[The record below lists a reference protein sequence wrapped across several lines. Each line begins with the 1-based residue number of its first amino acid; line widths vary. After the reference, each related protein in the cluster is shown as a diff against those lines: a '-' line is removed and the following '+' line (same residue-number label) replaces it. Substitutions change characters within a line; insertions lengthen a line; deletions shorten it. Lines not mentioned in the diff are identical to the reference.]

1 MGLTYKDSGIDIHAG
16 YESVKQLSVEVKKTF
31 DKQVR
36 DNFGSFGAL
45 FQPDLTGIK
54 TPILVSSTDGVG
66 TKLLLAIE
74 LGIFDTIGIDLV
86 AMCVN
91 DLITQGA
98 KPLFMLDYIALHK
111 LEPTLVTTIIKG
123 IVEGCKQS
131 ACALIGGETAEM
143 RDVYRQG
150 DFDLAGF
157 VVGLVDKDAV
167 ITGRGID
174 VGDKI
179 IRIPSSGVHSNGY
192 SLARK
197 VADLIDD
204 EAERLAFKK
213 ELLTPTVIYVK
224 QVLDLIARVPIK
236 GIANITGGGLYEN
249 IARVLPKHVD
259 ARVDFGSWELL
270 PVFKTLQKVGQIS
283 WREMCSAFNVG
294 VGMTLVVTP
303 ETAKELCAAEPTLT
317 IIGEIVS
324 GTGVVIVEGLP
335 QA

>member
-1 MGLTYKDSGIDIHAG
+1 MGLTYKDSGVDIHAG
-16 YESVKQLSVEVKKTF
+16 YESVKQLTVEVKKTF
-31 DKQVR
+31 NSQVL

-45 FQPDLTGIK
+45 FQPDLRGIK

-111 LEPTLVTTIIKG
+111 LDPELVTTIIKG

-157 VVGLVDKDAV
+157 VVGLVDKDQV
-167 ITGRGID
+167 ITGRGIS

-179 IRIPSSGVHSNGY
+179 IRLPASGVHSNGY

-197 VADLIDD
+197 VAELIQDP
-204 EAERLAFKK
+204 EERLAFKK
-213 ELLTPTVIYVK
+213 DLLIPTVIYVR
-224 QVLDLIARVPIK
+224 QVLDLIARFPIK

-249 IARVLPKHVD
+249 IARVLPKNVD
-259 ARVDFGSWELL
+259 ARVDFGSWDLL
-270 PVFKTLQKVGQIS
+270 PVFKTLQRVGQIS

-294 VGMTLVVTP
+294 VGMTLVVAP
-303 ETAKELCAAEPTLT
+303 KTAKDICSAEPTLDVV
-317 IIGEIVS
+317 GEIIAGS
-324 GTGVVIVEGLP
+324 GEVLVEGLP
-335 QA
+335 QN

>member
-1 MGLTYKDSGIDIHAG
+1 MSLTYKDSGVDIHAG
-16 YESVKQLSVEVKKTF
+16 YESVKQLTVEVKKTF
-31 DKQVR
+31 DKQVL

-111 LEPTLVTTIIKG
+111 LEPALVTTIIKG
-123 IVEGCKQS
+123 IVEGCLQS

-157 VVGLVDKDAV
+157 VVGLVDKDQV
-167 ITGRGID
+167 ITGRGIS

-179 IRIPSSGVHSNGY
+179 IRLPSSGVHSNGY

-197 VADLIDD
+197 VADMINDPT
-204 EAERLAFKK
+204 ERLSFKK
-213 ELLTPTVIYVK
+213 DLLTPTVIYVK
-224 QVLDLIARVPIK
+224 QVLDLIARFPIK

-249 IARVLPKHVD
+249 IARVLPKHLD
-259 ARVDFGSWELL
+259 ARVDFGSWDLL
-270 PVFKTLQKVGQIS
+270 PVFRTLQKVGQIS

-294 VGMTLVVTP
+294 VGMTLVVSP
-303 ETAKELCAAEPTLT
+303 ETANELCAAEPTLT
-317 IIGEIVS
+317 IIGEIIT
-324 GTGVVIVEGLP
+324 GTGVVIVEGLA

>member
-1 MGLTYKDSGIDIHAG
+1 MGLTYKDSGVDIHAG
-16 YESVKQLSVEVKKTF
+16 YESVKQLTVEVKKTF
-31 DKQVR
+31 DKQVL

-74 LGIFDTIGIDLV
+74 LGIFDTIGVDLV

-123 IVEGCKQS
+123 IVEGCQQS

-157 VVGLVDKDAV
+157 VVGLVDKDQV
-167 ITGRGID
+167 ITGRGIS

-179 IRIPSSGVHSNGY
+179 IRLSSSGVHSNGY

-197 VADLIDD
+197 VADMIDD
-204 EAERLAFKK
+204 PTERLAFKK
-213 ELLTPTVIYVK
+213 DLLTPTVIYVK
-224 QVLDLIARVPIK
+224 QVLDFIARFPIK

-259 ARVDFGSWELL
+259 ARVDFGSWDLL
-270 PVFKTLQKVGQIS
+270 PVFKTLQRVGQIS

-294 VGMTLVVTP
+294 VGMTLVVAP
-303 ETAKELCAAEPTLT
+303 ETAIALCAAEPTLD
-317 IIGEIVS
+317 IIGEIIS

-335 QA
+335 QP

>member
-1 MGLTYKDSGIDIHAG
+1 MGLTYKDSGVDIHAG
-16 YESVKQLSVEVKKTF
+16 YESVKQLTVEVRKTF
-31 DKQVR
+31 NSQVL

-45 FQPDLTGIK
+45 FQPDLTDIK

-74 LGIFDTIGIDLV
+74 LGIFETIGIDLV

-111 LEPTLVTTIIKG
+111 LDPELVTTIIKG
-123 IVEGCKQS
+123 IAEGCKQAS
-131 ACALIGGETAEM
+131 CALIGGETAEM

-157 VVGLVDKDAV
+157 VVGLVDKDK
-167 ITGRGID
+167 IISGRGIS

-179 IRIPSSGVHSNGY
+179 IRLPASGVHSNGY

-197 VADLIDD
+197 VAELIKDP
-204 EAERLAFKK
+204 AERLAFKK
-213 ELLTPTVIYVK
+213 ELLIPTVIYVR
-224 QVLDLIARVPIK
+224 QVLDLIDRFPIK

-249 IARVLPKHVD
+249 IARVLPENVD
-259 ARVDFGSWELL
+259 ARIDFGSWELL
-270 PVFKTLQKVGQIS
+270 PVFKTLQRMGEIS

-294 VGMTLVVTP
+294 VGMTLVVDP
-303 ETAKELCAAEPTLT
+303 EIAKDLCVAEPTLN
-317 IIGEIVS
+317 IIGEVIPGS
-324 GTGVVIVEGLP
+324 GEVLVEGLP
-335 QA
+335 KS